1 MNRTLVTG
9 GSGFLGSFIA
19 DRLTDLGHEVTL
31 FDRRPS
37 PWLRP
42 GQQMIVGDLAERD
55 KLAAAAAGCS
65 AIYHMA
71 ALADINEARDL
82 PLEAAET
89 NILGT
94 VHALEAAREV
104 AAERFLFASTVYV
117 YSRAGGFYRCSKQA
131 CESYVEEYQRRFG
144 LPFTILR
151 YGSLYGPRAGD
162 SNGVYR
168 LLRQALAKE
177 AIHIP
182 GTPDDTREYIHVED
196 AARLSVDALDEQHRN
211 RHLVVTGSHPTRLK
225 DLFTMFSEILGREL
239 AIEYDDAGKPSDG
252 HYRMTPYSFNP
263 RLGRKLTS
271 TCYVDMGEG
280 LLQLLEQM
288 HERPLEEVAAGG
300 EGSG

>member
-1 MNRTLVTG
+1 MKRILVTG

-19 DRLTDLGHEVTL
+19 DRLTELGHEVAI

-42 GQQMIVGDLAERD
+42 GQQMIVGDLAERG
-55 KLAAAAAGCS
+55 KLAAAAAGCA
-65 AIYHMA
+65 AIYHLA
-71 ALADINEARDL
+71 ALADINAARDL
-82 PLEAAET
+82 PLEAAEA

-94 VHALEAAREV
+94 VHALEAARE
-104 AAERFLFASTVYV
+104 ASAERFLFASTVYV

-131 CESYVEEYQRRFG
+131 CESYVEEYQRRYG

-151 YGSLYGPRAGD
+151 YGSLYGPRAGE

-177 AIHIP
+177 PIHIP
-182 GTPDDTREYIHVED
+182 GTPDDSREYIHVED
-196 AARLSVDALDEQHRN
+196 AARLSVDALDERHRN
-211 RHLVVTGSHPTRLK
+211 RHLVITGSHPTRLR

-239 AIEYDDAGKPSDG
+239 AVEYDDAGKPSDG

-263 RLGRKLTS
+263 RLGRKLSS
-271 TCYVDMGEG
+271 TCHVDMGEG
-280 LLQLLEQM
+280 LLQLIEQM
-288 HERPLEEVAAGG
+288 DERPLEEVVVGDEGG
-300 EGSG
+300 G

>member
-1 MNRTLVTG
+1 MKRILVTG

-19 DRLTDLGHEVTL
+19 DRLTDLGYQVAIY
-31 FDRRPS
+31 DRRPS

-42 GQQMIVGDLAERD
+42 EQQMIVGDVAERD
-55 KLAAAAAGCS
+55 KLVEAAAGCV
-65 AIYHMA
+65 AIYHLA
-71 ALADINEARDL
+71 ALADINTARDL
-82 PLEAAET
+82 PLESAEI
-89 NILGT
+89 NFLGT
-94 VHALEAAREV
+94 VHALEAAREA

-131 CESYVEEYQRRFG
+131 CEAYVEEYQRRYG

-151 YGSLYGPRAGD
+151 YGSLYGPRASE

-196 AARLSVDALDEQHRN
+196 AARLSADALDEQHRN
-211 RHLVVTGSHPTRLK
+211 RHLVITGSHPTRLK

-239 AIEYDDAGKPSDG
+239 PVEYDDAGKPSDG

-280 LLQLLEQM
+280 LLQMLEQM
-288 HERPLEEVAAGG
+288 HERPLEEVVVGG
-300 EGSG
+300 EGGG